1 VFGAQLSTI
10 YGLSY
15 GEILFAVRVVLLL
28 QFLVLTVLRTGWCHS
43 EVEDGQVG
51 GTAVCCFKTIRI
63 RLLNTTQRPMHRN
76 DRWASPSGY
85 MFDVGAI

>member
-1 VFGAQLSTI
+1 MFGAQLSTI

-15 GEILFAVRVVLLL
+15 GEILFAVRVVLVV
-28 QFLVLTVLRTGWCHS
+28 QFLVLTVPGLCHS

-51 GTAVCCFKTIRI
+51 GTAVCCFKSIRI
-63 RLLNTTQRPMHRN
+63 RLLNTTRRPMHRN